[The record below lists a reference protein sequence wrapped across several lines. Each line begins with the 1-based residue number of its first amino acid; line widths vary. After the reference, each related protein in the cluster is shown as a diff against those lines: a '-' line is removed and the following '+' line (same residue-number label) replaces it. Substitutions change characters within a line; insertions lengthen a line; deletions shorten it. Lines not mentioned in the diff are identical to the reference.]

1 MSKKRK
7 VNIFLLVFGVVNLA
21 WGVMTILSPTA
32 CWYGYCWDQSA
43 YNIPLGIGISLLGL
57 AMLLLSCRKGQRDY
71 KKVFICPHCET
82 ALPLAEA
89 RDGMCPRCGTPME
102 PLEGFY
108 ERHPE
113 LKKQA

>member
-1 MSKKRK
+1 MGTIVGGIGVLMIVGAFRGKKRSEPIT
-7 VNIFLLVFGVVNLA
+7 V
-21 WGVMTILSPTA
+21 
-32 CWYGYCWDQSA
+32 
-43 YNIPLGIGISLLGL
+43 
-57 AMLLLSCRKGQRDY
+57 
-71 KKVFICPHCET
+71 CPHCET

-108 ERHPE
+108 ARHPE